1 MSRVFWM
8 AVGAVGGVA
17 AYRKGTRAVQQ
28 ARALGPLGSAQVAA
42 AATSRAAA
50 RTANGLGRLADIK
63 AQREGRLVIG
73 TAQEVS
79 ALPSATGNDSA
90 RVVPIDDDWVP
101 VPERRP
107 GPPPRTAPAATAAT
121 AAPARHG
128 GAPATSVRTAP
139 RTTRARRG

>member
-17 AYRKGTRAVQQ
+17 AYRKGTRAVRQ
-28 ARALGPLGSAQVAA
+28 AKALGPLGSAQVAA
-42 AATSRAAA
+42 AATSRVAA

-73 TAQEVS
+73 TAQDVS
-79 ALPSATGNDSA
+79 ALPQAGSDTA
-90 RVVPIDDDWVP
+90 RVIPIDDDWVP

-107 GPPPRTAPAATAAT
+107 GPPPRTAPAAA
-121 AAPARHG
+121 AAPAHHG